1 MCLFLLLA
9 KIAKMYSEFFLLTKI
24 CYICVPKHI
33 TVAFDRIMEYHSTSQ
48 RFNKA
53 SLAQAIMRSE
63 AVDGGL
69 YMPDSLPRLPKAL
82 FNNIAEMS
90 STEIS
95 YSVANSLFG
104 GDLSSEVIKK
114 IGDQTFNFPIP
125 LVEIEPGIYALELF
139 HGPTMNAKDIGA
151 RFCARLLAALNPH
164 PGKPL
169 NVLVSTNG
177 NSGSAVANG
186 FHWVD
191 GVNVFA
197 MYPKGTPAH
206 LVAQIASLGAN
217 VHAISVNGTIDDCR
231 RMLTSALA
239 DPKLN
244 EEMMFTCAN
253 SVNIGRVLPHSIVYF
268 IAYSQLMA
276 LTEKPGPICV
286 SVPCGNSGGLL
297 AGCFAMKMGLPI
309 DKLVGACNANASFA
323 RYFERGNID
332 DSPAHSV
339 KTLAYAMDTCRPT
352 NACRFHDLCDG
363 DVTRLKPWL
372 STAICSDAD
381 IAETMSDVYRRT
393 GYVLDPHSAV
403 AYSSLKKEMPAGAT
417 GIFLAT
423 AHPARSART
432 VEEITGV
439 KVKVPS
445 NLERFSKQSVSEV
458 TMPPT
463 YPALKKYINRILNS

>member
-1 MCLFLLLA
+1 
-9 KIAKMYSEFFLLTKI
+9 
-24 CYICVPKHI
+24 
-33 TVAFDRIMEYHSTSQ
+33 
-48 RFNKA
+48 
-53 SLAQAIMRSE
+53 MRSE
-63 AVDGGL
+63 AADGGL
-69 YMPDSLPRLPKAL
+69 YMPDSLPRLPRAF

-90 STEIS
+90 ATEIS
-95 YSVANSLFG
+95 YSVASSIFG
-104 GDLSSEVIKK
+104 GDLAPEVIKT
-114 IGDQTFNFPIP
+114 IGDQTFSFPIP
-125 LVEIEPGIYALELF
+125 LVEVEPGIYALELF

-186 FHWVD
+186 FHWLD

-197 MYPKGTPAH
+197 MYPKGTPAQQ
-206 LVAQIASLGAN
+206 VAQIASLGAN
-217 VHAISVNGTIDDCR
+217 VHAISVGGTIDDCR
-231 RMLTSALA
+231 SMLVSALA
-239 DPKLN
+239 DRKLN

-268 IAYSQLMA
+268 LAYAQLLA
-276 LTEKPGPICV
+276 VNEKPGPICV

-297 AGCFAMKMGLPI
+297 AGCFAVGMGLPVG
-309 DKLVGACNANASFA
+309 KLVGACNANASFA

-332 DSPAHSV
+332 DCPAHSV

-352 NACRFHDLCDG
+352 NACRFHDLCGG
-363 DVTRLKPWL
+363 DVARLKSFL
-372 STAICSDAD
+372 STSVCSDEE
-381 IAETMSDVYRRT
+381 IAETMRDVHRRT
-393 GYVLDPHSAV
+393 GYLLDPHSAV
-403 AYSSLKKEMPAGAT
+403 AYASLKKEMPAGST

-423 AHPARSART
+423 AHPARSAKA

-439 KVKVPS
+439 KVDVPPM
-445 NLERFSKQSVSEV
+445 LARFGKQALREASI
-458 TMPPT
+458 PPT

>member
-1 MCLFLLLA
+1 MQ
-9 KIAKMYSEFFLLTKI
+9 
-24 CYICVPKHI
+24 
-33 TVAFDRIMEYHSTSQ
+33 YHSTSQ

-69 YMPDSLPRLPKAL
+69 YMPDSLPRLPKAF

-90 STEIS
+90 PTEIS
-95 YSVANSLFG
+95 YSVANSIFG
-104 GDLSSEVIKK
+104 GDLPSDVIKN

-125 LVEIEPGIYALELF
+125 LVEVEPGIYALELF

-197 MYPKGTPAH
+197 MYPKSTPAH

-268 IAYSQLMA
+268 IAFSQLMA
-276 LTEKPGPICV
+276 KVEKAGPICV

-297 AGCFAMKMGLPI
+297 AGCFAMNMGLPI

-323 RYFERGNID
+323 RYFEHGNIED
-332 DSPAHSV
+332 CPSHSTR
-339 KTLAYAMDTCRPT
+339 TLAYAMDTCRPT
-352 NACRFHDLCDG
+352 NACRFNDLCGG
-363 DVTRLKPWL
+363 DVSRLKPSL
-372 STAICSDAD
+372 ATSICSDAE
-381 IAETMSDVYRRT
+381 IADTMRDVYGRT
-393 GYVLDPHSAV
+393 GYLLDPHSAV
-403 AYSSLKKEMPAGAT
+403 AYASLKKEMPAGAS

-423 AHPARSART
+423 AHPARSARA

-439 KVKVPS
+439 KVKMPS
-445 NLERFSKQSVSEV
+445 KLEHFSKQSMREAS
-458 TMPPT
+458 MPPT